1 MKQNTAT
8 CFLYGLSCIKMRS
21 LRLAMLIKEI
31 FPFSDQKILE
41 IIREIFGLSKIY
53 LEISRH
59 YVLRLNIY
67 NLYYISSYVLSY
79 IINNNQNSNIAF
91 KILTAQSLQLL
102 HALIAKHFGLAVLC
116 HNTKKKNILIERFI
130 LTLFQKWFF
139 RGNQNQQTSSRNQY
153 RGINANYWIML

>member
-1 MKQNTAT
+1 
-8 CFLYGLSCIKMRS
+8 MRS

-130 LTLFQKWFF
+130 LTLFQK
-139 RGNQNQQTSSRNQY
+139 
-153 RGINANYWIML
+153 

>member
-8 CFLYGLSCIKMRS
+8 CFLYGLTCIKMRS

-41 IIREIFGLSKIY
+41 IIQEIFGLSKIY
-53 LEISRH
+53 LEIWRH

-116 HNTKKKNILIERFI
+116 YNTKKKKHNETFHTHIIAKMIF
-130 LTLFQKWFF
+130 
-139 RGNQNQQTSSRNQY
+139 
-153 RGINANYWIML
+153 

>member
-8 CFLYGLSCIKMRS
+8 RFLQGLFNFTSCITMRS

-41 IIREIFGLSKIY
+41 IIKEILGLSKIY
-53 LEISRH
+53 LEIWRH

-102 HALIAKHFGLAVLC
+102 HALIAQHFSLAVLC
-116 HNTKKKNILIERFI
+116 HKTKKKTYLNVSYSHYFKNDFLGEIKINRRPL
-130 LTLFQKWFF
+130 
-139 RGNQNQQTSSRNQY
+139 
-153 RGINANYWIML
+153 GINIVA

>member
-8 CFLYGLSCIKMRS
+8 RFLQGLFNFTSCITMRS

-41 IIREIFGLSKIY
+41 IIKEILGLSKIY
-53 LEISRH
+53 LEIWRH

-102 HALIAKHFGLAVLC
+102 HALIAQHFSLAVLC
-116 HNTKKKNILIERFI
+116 HKTKKKNIIKRFI

-139 RGNQNQQTSSRNQY
+139 RGNQNQ
-153 RGINANYWIML
+153 

>member
-1 MKQNTAT
+1 MAWLGKYWIFQYMLFRCLTFFQNSFNFFWGLCTKWLKQNTAT

-41 IIREIFGLSKIY
+41 IIQEIFGLSKIY
-53 LEISRH
+53 LEIWRH

-116 HNTKKKNILIERFI
+116 HNTKKKK
-130 LTLFQKWFF
+130 T
-139 RGNQNQQTSSRNQY
+139 
-153 RGINANYWIML
+153 